1 VLLSA
6 IDKRGGGAAAC
17 PACGELMQLAVA
29 GQEADP
35 VILVVAARLAAVA
48 VLAEIV
54 DLTVD
59 SATLQLPHPRHAGSY
74 NKETI

>member
-1 VLLSA
+1 
-6 IDKRGGGAAAC
+6 
-17 PACGELMQLAVA
+17 MQLAVA

-59 SATLQLPHPRHAGSY
+59 SATLQLPHPRHAGPY